1 MPELPEVETIRRD
14 LEGYILGQRILEV
27 EVLWPR
33 TVRGMSP
40 GEFRARLVGQ
50 RIEALGRRGKHLVL
64 DLSGGER
71 LIIHLMMSGRLLV
84 EERRVF
90 PGKYDRV
97 LFRLEGGLCLRFRD
111 VRKFGWM
118 ALVEDTEE
126 FLAHLGPEPL
136 GEGFTEE
143 ALAELLNGRRGQL
156 KPLLLDQ
163 RFLAG
168 VGNLYAD
175 EALFAAG
182 LHPCRRADSLTEEEI
197 DCLWRAI
204 RWALKEG
211 IEDRGSSFTSYRD
224 ARGRRG
230 RHQEHLSVYARRGQ
244 PCPRCGA
251 PIERMVVGGRGTHFC
266 PNCQR
271 EDWI

>member
-1 MPELPEVETIRRD
+1 MPELPEVETIRRG
-14 LEGYILGQRILEV
+14 LEGYILGRRILEV

-40 GEFRARLVGQ
+40 EEFRARLAGQ
-50 RIEALGRRGKHLVL
+50 RIEALGRRGKHLVIHL
-64 DLSGGER
+64 ASGEG

-84 EERRVF
+84 EEGSVS

-97 LFRLEGGLCLRFRD
+97 LFHLEGDLTLRFRD

-118 ALVEDTEE
+118 TVVEDAEE
-126 FLAHLGPEPL
+126 FLTHLGPEPL
-136 GEGFTEE
+136 GEDFTAEV
-143 ALAELLNGRRGQL
+143 LRELLNGRKGQL
-156 KPLLLDQ
+156 KPLLLNQ
-163 RFLAG
+163 HFLAG

-175 EALFAAG
+175 EALFLAG
-182 LHPCRRADSLTEEEI
+182 LHPCRRSDSLNGEEI
-197 DCLWRAI
+197 ARLWQGI
-204 RWALKEG
+204 RSALEAG

-230 RHQEHLSVYARRGQ
+230 SHQEHLAVYARRGQ

-251 PIERMVVGGRGTHFC
+251 PIARMVVGGRGTHFC
-266 PNCQR
+266 PCCQQ
-271 EDWI
+271 

>member
-14 LEGYILGQRILEV
+14 LEGYILGRRILEV

-33 TVRGMSP
+33 TVRDMSP
-40 GEFRARLVGQ
+40 EDFRTRLKGQ

-64 DLSGGER
+64 ELADGEDLV
-71 LIIHLMMSGRLLV
+71 IHLMMSGRLLV
-84 EERRVF
+84 EEGCVS

-97 LFRLEGGLCLRFRD
+97 LFRLEGDQSLRFWD
-111 VRKFGWM
+111 VRRFGWM
-118 ALVEDTEE
+118 ALVEDAGE

-136 GEGFTEE
+136 GEAFTAE
-143 ALAELLNGRRGQL
+143 ALAELLSGRKGQL

-163 RFLAG
+163 HFLAG
-168 VGNLYAD
+168 VGNLYAN

-197 DCLWRAI
+197 ASLHRAI
-204 RWALKEG
+204 HSVLEAG
-211 IEDRGSSFTSYRD
+211 IEDRGSSSTSYRD
-224 ARGRRG
+224 ALGRRG
-230 RHQEHLSVYARRGQ
+230 RHQEHLAVYAREGQ
-244 PCPRCGA
+244 PCPCCGA

-266 PNCQR
+266 PRCQR
-271 EDWI
+271 

>member
-1 MPELPEVETIRRD
+1 M
-14 LEGYILGQRILEV
+14 
-27 EVLWPR
+27 
-33 TVRGMSP
+33 
-40 GEFRARLVGQ
+40 
-50 RIEALGRRGKHLVL
+50 
-64 DLSGGER
+64 
-71 LIIHLMMSGRLLV
+71 
-84 EERRVF
+84 
-90 PGKYDRV
+90 
-97 LFRLEGGLCLRFRD
+97 RFRD

-118 ALVEDTEE
+118 ALVEDAEE

-136 GEGFTEE
+136 ERGFTKE
-143 ALAELLNGRRGQL
+143 ALSQRLNGRRGRL

-182 LHPCRRADSLTEEEI
+182 LHPCRPADSLTEGEI
-197 DCLWRAI
+197 ARLYGAI
-204 RWALKEG
+204 RSALREG

-230 RHQEHLSVYARRGQ
+230 RHQEHLSVFARRGE
-244 PCPRCGA
+244 PCPRCGT

-266 PNCQR
+266 PCCQR
-271 EDWI
+271 